1 MQVVFE
7 NKNRLGSKY
16 WINSEDKDF
25 RTLVKE
31 SKMIPEF
38 FDSRF
43 LKNMGYEN
51 RLLVPVNPYVEYF
64 YPKPNLIKTDTGIL
78 LRQKT
83 HAEIWVEYQGDF
95 LYMLDKCWQ
104 RQFYPSKNSYNN
116 LDDKKLYRFYVPWTI
131 EHQEPFEIRSISE
144 SFNIHTGSISFYK
157 RDFNET
163 FIETPFI
170 DFTLKRNG
178 PHVKADNYGIVS
190 IGTPM
195 YDIVINHGDL
205 AEKVIKEYEQGI

>member
-38 FDSRF
+38 FDSRL
-43 LKNMGYEN
+43 LKNMGYED

-64 YPKPNLIKTDTGIL
+64 YPKPDLIKTDTGIL

-83 HAEIWVEYQGDF
+83 HAEIWVEYQGDS

-104 RQFYPSKNSYNN
+104 RQFYPSKNSYNG
-116 LDDKKLYRFYVPWTI
+116 LYDKKLYRFYIPWTI
-131 EHQEPFEIRSISE
+131 EHQEPFEIRSISK
-144 SFNIHTGSISFYK
+144 SFNIHTRSIFFYK
-157 RDFNET
+157 RDFNEM

-170 DFTLKRNG
+170 DFTVERNG
-178 PHVKADNYGIVS
+178 PHVKADKYGIVG

-205 AEKVIKEYEQGI
+205 AEKVIKEYEKGI